1 MSSTYSRESADSA
14 LGLSEPGSV
23 PSPSAKSTS
32 TTAGISAGAGPTFPS
47 STTCARSERSK
58 SDVSIWFAA
67 DSLARTSARL
77 AKEWA
82 SRAAALASGKSSPV
96 LLATYD
102 QDSQSWRTSQLSIF
116 EGWDVFS
123 RTLPRSG
130 MTRNGTLFQLGPLA
144 PLTNEN
150 AAGLLPT
157 PRVSRGFTN
166 PTLGKPRPDCLT
178 SRLLGKPV
186 LGMRPRP
193 AFVEW
198 MMGFPIG
205 WLTQKD
211 SGTQSYPKS
220 PRYLDGQ
227 YSMRSVDKTRA

>member
-1 MSSTYSRESADSA
+1 MSSTSSVESAA
-14 LGLSEPGSV
+14 LASGLSEQECEL
-23 PSPSAKSTS
+23 SPSAKSMS
-32 TTAGISAGAGPTFPS
+32 TTDGTSAGAGLESPS
-47 STTCARSERSK
+47 LKTCARSERIK
-58 SDVSIWFAA
+58 SGALTLFAEGF
-67 DSLARTSARL
+67 LARTSAAL
-77 AKEWA
+77 AKVWA
-82 SRAAALASGKSSPV
+82 SRAAALASGKSLPV
-96 LLATYD
+96 LLASYD
-102 QDSQSWRTSQLSIF
+102 PASRSWRTSQLSIF

-123 RTLPRSG
+123 QTLPRSG

-166 PTLGKPRPDCLT
+166 PTLGKPRPDCLPT
-178 SRLLGKPV
+178 RLLGRPV
-186 LGMRPRP
+186 LGTRPRP

-211 SGTQSYPKS
+211 SATASAPKS
-220 PRYLDGQ
+220 RRYLDER
-227 YSMRSVDKTRA
+227 YSQAKQ

>member
-1 MSSTYSRESADSA
+1 MSSTSSRESAALALASSA
-14 LGLSEPGSV
+14 PATE
-23 PSPSAKSTS
+23 PSPSARSTN
-32 TTAGISAGAGPTFPS
+32 TTAGTSAGAGPTSPS
-47 STTCARSERSK
+47 STTCARSERIK
-58 SDVSIWFAA
+58 SAPLTLFAEGF
-67 DSLARTSARL
+67 LARTSALL

-82 SRAAALASGKSSPV
+82 SRASALASGKSSPV
-96 LLATYD
+96 LLASYD
-102 QDSQSWRTSQLSIF
+102 PALQSWRTSQLSIF

-144 PLTNEN
+144 PLTNAN

-166 PTLGKPRPDCLT
+166 PTLRKPRPDCLPT
-178 SRLLGKPV
+178 RLLGRPV
-186 LGMRPRP
+186 LGKRPLP

-211 SGTQSYPKS
+211 SGTASSPKS
-220 PRYLDGQ
+220 RRYLDER
-227 YSMRSVDKTRA
+227 YAPAKP